1 MSGKLPLARGCGP
14 AYLSKRSNGVPDV
27 IRLRGNQANPLNLIR
42 FVPAEGLDV
51 SDRPTPQFLVTRT
64 KEAPMRSMLS
74 HLILATGLVS
84 LLAGVAPAAAKDK
97 LTVYTYESFTAD
109 WGPGP
114 AVKKEFEAECG
125 CDLEFVSVA
134 DGVALLN
141 RVKLEGAG
149 TKADVVLGLDTNL
162 TADAKASG
170 LFAPHGEV
178 SGINVPGS
186 WSDDTFVP
194 FDYGYFA
201 VVYDTQ
207 KLKTPPQSLKDL
219 VEGSG
224 TDKIVI
230 QDPRTSTPGLG
241 LLLWVKSVYG
251 DKAPEAWAKLKTKV
265 LTVTPGWSEAYGLFT
280 KGEAPMVLSY
290 TTSPA
295 YHMVAENTERYQAAS
310 FEEGEYLQIEVAGIT
325 TTGEKNPLAQKFIAF
340 MTGPKFQDV
349 IPETNWMFPAGKTDK
364 PLNPAFDKLV
374 KPTKTLLFSPQE
386 VAANRKAWV
395 DEWLAVMSK

>member
-1 MSGKLPLARGCGP
+1 MRTILYALFPAFMVALSG
-14 AYLSKRSNGVPDV
+14 
-27 IRLRGNQANPLNLIR
+27 QAL
-42 FVPAEGLDV
+42 
-51 SDRPTPQFLVTRT
+51 
-64 KEAPMRSMLS
+64 
-74 HLILATGLVS
+74 
-84 LLAGVAPAAAKDK
+84 AKDK

-114 AVKKEFEAECG
+114 VVKKQFEAECG
-125 CDLEFVSVA
+125 CDLAFVSVA

-141 RVKLEGAG
+141 RVKLEGAS
-149 TKADVVLGLDTNL
+149 TKADIVLGLDTNL
-162 TADAKASG
+162 TADAKATG
-170 LFAPHGEV
+170 LFAPHGAV
-178 SGINVPGS
+178 TDVNVPGG

-207 KLKTPPQSLKDL
+207 KLKTPPKSLKEL
-219 VEGSG
+219 VEGSP
-224 TDKIVI
+224 DEKIVI

-241 LLLWVKSVYG
+241 LLLWVRSVYG
-251 DKAPEAWAKLKTKV
+251 DKAPEAWAKLKARV

-295 YHMVAENTERYQAAS
+295 YHIIAEKTERYQAAS
-310 FEEGEYLQIEVAGIT
+310 FEEGEYLQVEVAGIT
-325 TTGEKNPLAQKFIAF
+325 TTGAKNPLAAKFMAF
-340 MTGPKFQDV
+340 MTGPKFQNA
-349 IPETNWMFPAGKTDK
+349 IPETNWMFPAGKTDA
-364 PLNPAFDKLV
+364 PLNPAFDRMV
-374 KPTKTLLFSPQE
+374 KPTKTLLFSSEQ